1 MKLTPFGEAVRLV
14 RMRCDLTLKNM
25 ADAMGISSAYLSG
38 IEYGEKRLSDK
49 LINSALEYLSSKV
62 DEEQLRHIRNA
73 AEKSKQ
79 VVSTVNLAPD
89 ARGLV
94 AAFARKLQQG
104 NAPTPEIMKWLG
116 EQNNKGD

>member
-1 MKLTPFGEAVRLV
+1 MKLTPFGEAVRV
-14 RMRCDLTLKNM
+14 ARMRTGLTLKNM

-49 LINSALEYLSSKV
+49 LTNSALEYLSSKV
-62 DEEQLRHIRNA
+62 DKEQLQRIMDA
-73 AEKSKQ
+73 AEKSKN
-79 VVSTVNLAPD
+79 VVSTVDLAPD

-104 NAPTPEIMKWLG
+104 NAPTPEILKWLN
-116 EQNNKGD
+116 EQSKKGD

>member
-1 MKLTPFGEAVRLV
+1 MKLTPYGEAVRIV

-25 ADAMGISSAYLSG
+25 ADAMGVSSAYLSA

-49 LINSALEYLSSKV
+49 LIKSALEYLSSKV
-62 DEEQLRHIRNA
+62 DEEKLLFIRDA
-73 AEKSKQ
+73 AEKSKH
-79 VVSTVNLAPD
+79 VVNTDSLAPD

-104 NAPTPEIMKWLG
+104 NEPTQDILKWLG
-116 EQNNKGD
+116 EQNKKGD